1 MNTSHHHQFP
11 FLNRNSLIQLLKT
24 NAEWC
29 NFHLIYSRYCCLQ
42 LAPRNFVGK
51 IAREMHQFRTS
62 LPWHKKPFRVSLNF
76 INTCWCPIIV
86 KKSCKISTQPPT
98 SSCIQFLDNMEK
110 TIDCLCFRTVK
121 DYANFFSNKPTVKN
135 EELVTL
141 CSAAYI
147 QKISFFWSKSS
158 TLTVLRIYNISD

>member
-29 NFHLIYSRYCCLQ
+29 NFHLIYSRYCCLL

-62 LPWHKKPFRVSLNF
+62 LPWHKNPFESPWILSTLVDVPSLWKKAARF
-76 INTCWCPIIV
+76 PHSPLLHRAYSSWIIWR
-86 KKSCKISTQPPT
+86 KQLIAS
-98 SSCIQFLDNMEK
+98 
-110 TIDCLCFRTVK
+110 CFRTVK